1 MGHCL
6 IERWGGNTIE
16 RPKTETTTTT
26 TKNSGGRKDQE
37 RRVEN
42 KGGRKRGR
50 KATKPKHASSVD
62 YRKDD
67 TGFGHYTC
75 KVFKLLVL

>member
-1 MGHCL
+1 MGDCL
-6 IERWGGNTIE
+6 IERWGGNSIE
-16 RPKTETTTTT
+16 RPKTTT
-26 TKNSGGRKDQE
+26 TKNNGGRKDQE

-67 TGFGHYTC
+67 AEFGHYTC
-75 KVFKLLVL
+75 EVFKLLVL